1 MQTKQELNRNNSA
14 VVARQ
19 IERLENL
26 VDRRR
31 GSVAAATA
39 SRDSVEAQL
48 STCLPAQKASA
59 EAALAQVEVDLAKTI
74 VRAGVDGQVEQLTL
88 RVGDIVN
95 PFMRPAGILIPQDAG
110 RSIHAGFGQIEAQV
124 MKLGMVA
131 EVTCVSKP

>member
-31 GSVAAATA
+31 GSVATA
-39 SRDSVEAQL
+39 SRDSVEAQI

-59 EAALAQVEVDLAKTI
+59 EAALAQVEVDLAKTK
-74 VRAGVDGQVEQLTL
+74 VRAGVGAQVEQFTL

-95 PFMRPAGILIPQDAG
+95 RLRRPESSSRRMPDAPSTQALG
-110 RSIHAGFGQIEAQV
+110 RSRRR
-124 MKLGMVA
+124 
-131 EVTCVSKP
+131 